1 MSSLR
6 PTTMSTMRPTT
17 KNFNSVVM
25 TGRKSVDLSKS
36 VFKKDDLAFSNIA
49 QSLASGK
56 SKPYL
61 LNVQV

>member
-1 MSSLR
+1 
-6 PTTMSTMRPTT
+6 MSTIKPTT

-25 TGRKSVDLSKS
+25 TGRKSVDFSKS

-56 SKPYL
+56 SKPSL